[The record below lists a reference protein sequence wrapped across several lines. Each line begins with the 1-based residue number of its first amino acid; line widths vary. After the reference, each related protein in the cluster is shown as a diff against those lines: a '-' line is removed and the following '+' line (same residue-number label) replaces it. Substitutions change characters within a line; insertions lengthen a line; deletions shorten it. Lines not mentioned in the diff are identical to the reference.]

1 MRHHPAKLPVDASM
15 SEPTSYRAQCYV
27 KELPDAERIY
37 ARIVAGYAAL
47 RDDPDLERSHFF
59 AGRYEN
65 IYVPEARLPALQP
78 VLAAARRGAAEFLG
92 KPGLQLSMGFW
103 FNDMGPGHVTLAHR
117 HDEDDE
123 LASGVY
129 YVDVP
134 EDSGELVLTQH
145 AVTARIVP
153 RAGRFV
159 FFPPDV
165 LHEVTVN
172 RSSGSRLSIGM
183 NFGIRGS

>member
-1 MRHHPAKLPVDASM
+1 M
-15 SEPTSYRAQCYV
+15 SEPNSYRAQCYV
-27 KELPDAERIY
+27 AELPDAERIN
-37 ARIVAGYAAL
+37 ALIVDEYAAL
-47 RDDPDLERSHFF
+47 RDGPGLERSHYF

-65 IYVPEARLPALQP
+65 VYVPEARLPSLHP
-78 VLAAARRGAAEFLG
+78 VLAAARRGAAEFLQR
-92 KPGLQLSMGFW
+92 PGLQLAMGFW
-103 FNDMGPGHVTLAHR
+103 FNDMGPGHVTLPHR

-123 LASGVY
+123 LVSAVY

-134 EDSGELVLTQH
+134 ENSGELVLTQH
-145 AVTARIVP
+145 AVTTRVTP

-172 RSSGSRLSIGM
+172 RSTGSRLSIGM
-183 NFGIRGS
+183 NFGIRSQ

>member
-1 MRHHPAKLPVDASM
+1 M
-15 SEPTSYRAQCYV
+15 SDPTRYRAQCYV
-27 KELPDAERIY
+27 TELSDADRIN
-37 ARIVAGYAAL
+37 ALIVAGYASL
-47 RDDPDLERSHFF
+47 RDDPALERSHFF

-65 IYVPEARLPALQP
+65 VYVPEARLPALEP
-78 VLAAARRGAAEFLG
+78 VLAAARRGAAEFLR

-103 FNDMGPGHVTLAHR
+103 FNDMGPGHVTLPHR
-117 HDEDDE
+117 HDEDNE

-145 AVTARIVP
+145 AVTTRVAP

-172 RSSGSRLSIGM
+172 RSAGNRLSIGM